1 MGREL
6 LLDARKTLIEE
17 IRKELMGPGSE
28 FSIPD
33 EQHEIITDLPEVR
46 YSVGILFP
54 QGNLYESDNNDS
66 FTIREVTADIDTEEE
81 EIAASTDEED
91 EGDFSTGYEGNIAED
106 TDVSTLM
113 RILACRSKIFLLWG
127 LPFC

>member
-46 YSVGILFP
+46 YSVGILF

-66 FTIREVTADIDTEEE
+66 FTIREVTADIDTKRKKLQP
-81 EIAASTDEED
+81 A
-91 EGDFSTGYEGNIAED
+91 
-106 TDVSTLM
+106 LM
-113 RILACRSKIFLLWG
+113 KKMKAIFLPVMKYCRG
-127 LPFC
+127 YGC